1 MRFTRLVVLLTVS
14 SLALADD
21 SDVAPPAQEQSP
33 VIQEASRIGV
43 ALGAAQRCGIA
54 AADADSMMKLGF
66 ARLQLLARD
75 KELYARAAGVM
86 LESQRYGATEM
97 TQPEGGCAVILPIAS
112 GILGNLTYIVA
123 RADLEVPDLR
133 RDSPVENFAAW
144 SGQLAVMASHCGARD
159 ELVNKAV
166 SLSRQYIKLQGN
178 EERTRAKAESELSQ
192 IMLQAELENWGDKD
206 KCVEMLTTFGSFFGN
221 LDSRLQN

>member
-1 MRFTRLVVLLTVS
+1 MRLACLVVLLTVS
-14 SLALADD
+14 PSALADD
-21 SDVAPPAQEQSP
+21 SDVAPPAEPQP
-33 VIQEASRIGV
+33 AVIQEASRIGV
-43 ALGAAQRCGIA
+43 ALGAAQRCGMA

-133 RDSPVENFAAW
+133 RNSPLENFAAW

-166 SLSRQYIKLQGN
+166 GLSRQYITKQGK
-178 EERTRAKAESELSQ
+178 EERTRAMAESELSQ

-206 KCVEMLTTFGSFFGN
+206 KCAEILTTFGSFFGN